1 MSTFTRRG
9 EGKTGRE
16 GGRGERVPG
25 GPRGHE
31 QTTDHC
37 IVKPNQDRSVRMA
50 QERKRKGCKIVVNG
64 VSDYGCELYSRSRA
78 TIKDIFEE
86 KGLQEAVNKKRR
98 VQDAHDVQVVVF
110 SFSSSMKQSK
120 QGKQDAAIIVQ
131 KSRNHLQRFLL
142 PSFVHSNVL
151 YSSGLTMHNL
161 FSVVMRRHA
170 NSSSIISAPT
180 RGGGS
185 QKHLQT
191 TRCEANFAVTEM
203 ATQVC
208 NAITIGLARALL
220 RKSDGHA
227 AFDPLC
233 RLAVS
238 PVEMLGSD
246 QEDQEGHL
254 EETSFLVCGS
264 LIPFSESAP
273 RFLSPH
279 DLLDKIM
286 KLCNAEAEQRVVTSI
301 LPQST
306 KQLQE
311 LTSTMVFSESDGGH
325 VWRAIAIV
333 QYLSTSEVGRGIL
346 SRIGISRYAMA
357 VVNSVAS
364 FSRFVVG
371 NRARREAASQTS
383 EAKKTIS
390 DAIEATSRAA
400 SSADPQQVDLSTIS
414 VAVAASRMRAL
425 TRRAQKQTTQLSI
438 RRAEDEYIYTGCGLS
453 FLLDFTINALA
464 SPQAPFLKLLVS
476 EKTNVSRQ
484 AGEEI
489 LNWQLGHDCEHDG
502 AQSNAGTSSSV
513 ADVAENV
520 QEASRNVAVS
530 LRQSMLR
537 ILLQTST
544 QSPCLQVHSCR
555 DLKTSTINSV
565 CGIAS
570 THSDLPLADKDSGP
584 VPTSLMVAH
593 KKDFAKSCKSVVA
606 WVSNM
611 SESEGFGV
619 VEQLLYE
626 SDMEKKITTGELAG
640 RAHRIHSNAYQH
652 RCEMLSSPI
661 PSQISGHSR
670 SVVVFKLSLRVNRD
684 MWRSAKAAAAEA
696 TAGCARGARGIPEA
710 KATAPVSSRPL
721 NVEEV
726 EIASSPVTVGMVLH
740 DAFQSSISMC
750 NKPRALCLYIVAPH
764 TDHQVKRELF
774 SVPAMH
780 PSSLLNVLDL
790 KFEPMKLNEPAESAE
805 SAESFLPFAMS
816 ATLAA
821 DHPIPLSEAVRILS
835 QLVNGE
841 SLSERRVSYIRQQ
854 RSLLLMGCVQ
864 ALSLARTANF
874 AAARQITVD
883 VANTHRLCFPDNN
896 KNMFPTVS
904 QLYVVGHGN
913 LHYSFQGTA
922 WSGIYGCSYETG
934 AIGDVGIAAQNI
946 TSDRRHVTSVT
957 SQKHVDLL
965 AKKVSKA
972 CCVSLDERTYSEIPL
987 ELRGP
992 MRSCVPGVHRCL
1004 EPLTA
1009 GFESVKVHTG
1019 IQNNDTAMSI
1029 QCLPFSPMT
1038 EAVKP
1043 QVNTRNVDPFEVESA
1058 KYIYDD
1064 ATELR
1069 QSVLGPFFDSARV
1082 RAVSL
1087 ADNPFESIE
1096 ENMQVC
1102 ILIASVLHCIE
1113 KQTKQ
1118 LLRMDLKQVLES
1130 FFSTRG
1136 NGSRE
1141 AAIYAVDI
1149 FVLFCCL
1156 FPFRFEVGNMV
1167 LPLAAE
1173 ILPSVVHKHDVSNIH
1188 DALKKQLI
1196 GDEAAADAMLFI
1208 GALTDDDDA
1217 WKIQTDFI
1225 NHVGGVLSEF
1235 ETFPVDKKETHSII
1249 EKWARSVWDVHQKTS
1264 LESPIFDLA
1273 SRELV
1278 TARDLMSVFVDRP
1291 SWPDKR
1297 RQNQRGGLV
1306 GISMFGF
1313 VQVCTLL
1320 NAASTIESTRVNYCR
1335 NEGGVTLRPSSC
1347 ALKAVINK
1355 SKVSNKSISPV
1366 QSECDVEAFGTK
1378 KAKEDGARRQSIAFE
1393 QNNLLLVDITRY
1405 ISAPSSASLR
1415 ARGSCQTVHSNIR
1428 ALNRLAA
1435 AGNVSEEE
1443 ATGLRKIQIAASQ
1456 NQSDPQHFHT

>member
-1 MSTFTRRG
+1 MNS
-9 EGKTGRE
+9 
-16 GGRGERVPG
+16 
-25 GPRGHE
+25 
-31 QTTDHC
+31 
-37 IVKPNQDRSVRMA
+37 
-50 QERKRKGCKIVVNG
+50 
-64 VSDYGCELYSRSRA
+64 VSDRGCEIYSRSRA
-78 TIKDIFEE
+78 LIKDLFEE
-86 KGLQEAVNKKRR
+86 RGLREAGNKKRR
-98 VQDAHDVQVVVF
+98 VQDDHHDVQVVVF
-110 SFSSSMKQSK
+110 SFSSSMKQSR

-131 KSRNHLQRFLL
+131 KSRNHWQRFLL

-161 FSVVMRRHA
+161 FSIVMRRHA

-203 ATQVC
+203 ATQVS
-208 NAITIGLARALL
+208 NAMTIALARALL
-220 RKSDGHA
+220 RNSDDRA

-233 RLAVS
+233 KLASS
-238 PVEMLGSD
+238 PAEMIGP
-246 QEDQEGHL
+246 EQEGQEAHF
-254 EETSFLVCGS
+254 EESSFLVCGFVT
-264 LIPFSESAP
+264 PFSESAP

-279 DLLDKIM
+279 DLLEKTM
-286 KLCNAEAEQRVVTSI
+286 KLCKAEAEQRLITSM

-311 LTSTMVFSESDGGH
+311 LTSAIVFSESDGGH
-325 VWRAIAIV
+325 VWRAIAVV
-333 QYLSTSEVGRGIL
+333 QYLSTSEVGRKIL
-346 SRIGISRYAMA
+346 ARFGISRYAMA
-357 VVNSVAS
+357 VVNAIAS

-371 NRARREAASQTS
+371 NRARREAASQSS
-383 EAKKTIS
+383 EAKKAIS
-390 DAIEATSRAA
+390 EAIDATSKAA
-400 SSADPQQVDLSTIS
+400 QEVDLSTIS

-438 RRAEDEYIYTGCGLS
+438 RRAEDEYIYTGGVLS

-489 LNWQLGHDCEHDG
+489 LNWQLGHDGEHDYS
-502 AQSNAGTSSSV
+502 QSNTGTSSSV

-530 LRQSMLR
+530 LRNSMLR
-537 ILLQTST
+537 ILLQPST
-544 QSPCLQVHSCR
+544 QSPSLQVHSCR
-555 DLKTSTINSV
+555 DLQTSTIHRV

-570 THSDLPLADKDSGP
+570 THSDLPLAADDSAAAP
-584 VPTSLMVAH
+584 SSLMVAH
-593 KKDFAKSCKSVVA
+593 KKDFSRSCKSVVA
-606 WVSNM
+606 WVSYM
-611 SESEGFGV
+611 CESDGFGT
-619 VEQLLYE
+619 VEQLLFE
-626 SDMEKKITTGELAG
+626 RDLEHKITTGELAG
-640 RAHRIHSNAYQH
+640 RAHRVHSNAYQN
-652 RCEMLSSPI
+652 RSEMLSSPM

-684 MWRSAKAAAAEA
+684 MWTSARAAAAEA
-696 TAGCARGARGIPEA
+696 TSGCTRSSTWTPEA

-721 NVEEV
+721 NVAEV

-750 NKPRALCLYIVAPH
+750 NKPRALCLFIVAPH
-764 TDHQVKRELF
+764 TEQQVKRELF
-774 SVPAMH
+774 SVPSMQ
-780 PSSLLNVLDL
+780 PSCLLNVIDL
-790 KFEPMKLNEPAESAE
+790 KFEPMKLSEPESAE
-805 SAESFLPFAMS
+805 SGESGGSGGSFVPFAMS

-821 DHPIPLSEAVRILS
+821 DHPIPLLEAVQMLS
-835 QLVNGE
+835 QLAEAE
-841 SLSERRVSYIRQQ
+841 SETERRVSYIRQQ

-864 ALSLARTANF
+864 ALSLARASNF

-883 VANTHRLCFPDNN
+883 VANTHRLCFPDNHRHL
-896 KNMFPTVS
+896 FPTVS

-913 LHYSFQGTA
+913 LQYSFQGTP
-922 WSGIYGCSYETG
+922 WSGVYGSSYETG
-934 AIGDVGIAAQNI
+934 AIGDVGIATQNI

-957 SQKHVDLL
+957 SQKHMDLL
-965 AKKVSKA
+965 AEKVSKT
-972 CCVSLDERTYSEIPL
+972 CCVSLNERTYSEIPL

-992 MRSCVPGVHRCL
+992 MRACVPGVHRCL
-1004 EPLTA
+1004 EPLVTA
-1009 GFESVKVHTG
+1009 FETVRVHTG
-1019 IQNNDTAMSI
+1019 IEKNDTAMSI

-1043 QVNTRNVDPFEVESA
+1043 QVNAQSVDPFELESS

-1069 QSVLGPFFDSARV
+1069 QSILGPFFDSARV
-1082 RAVSL
+1082 RSVSL

-1118 LLRMDLKQVLES
+1118 LFAMDLKQVLES

-1136 NGSRE
+1136 SGSRG

-1149 FVLFCCL
+1149 YVLFCCL
-1156 FPFRFEVGNMV
+1156 FPTNFEVGKPV
-1167 LPLAAE
+1167 LPLAAQT
-1173 ILPSVVHKHDVSNIH
+1173 LPRVVHKYNVATIFD
-1188 DALKKQLI
+1188 LLEKQQI
-1196 GDEAAADAMLFI
+1196 GDEAAADAMLFVA
-1208 GALTDDDDA
+1208 ALTDDDEA

-1225 NHVGGVLSEF
+1225 HHVGNFLSQF
-1235 ETFPVDKKETHSII
+1235 ETCPVDKKETNSKI
-1249 EKWARSVWDVHQKTS
+1249 EAWVRSVWDVHQKTLLQS
-1264 LESPIFDLA
+1264 PISDLES
-1273 SRELV
+1273 RGLV
-1278 TARDLMSVFVDRP
+1278 TARDLMPVFVDRP

-1297 RQNQRGGLV
+1297 RQHQRGGLV
-1306 GISMFGF
+1306 GLSMFGF
-1313 VQVCTLL
+1313 IQICTLL
-1320 NAASTIESTRVNYCR
+1320 NAASTIESTNVNYVR

-1347 ALKAVINK
+1347 ALKAEING

-1378 KAKEDGARRQSIAFE
+1378 KAKGDGARRQAHSFE

-1405 ISAPSSASLR
+1405 ISAPLVSSIFS
-1415 ARGSCQTVHSNIR
+1415 RGSSKSVHSNIR
-1428 ALNRLAA
+1428 ALNKLAA

-1443 ATGLRKIQIAASQ
+1443 LNGLREIQIAASQ
-1456 NQSDPQHFHT
+1456 K

>member
-1 MSTFTRRG
+1 MACVLGQRVGGWEGVGGSDRRD
-9 EGKTGRE
+9 
-16 GGRGERVPG
+16 RV
-25 GPRGHE
+25 GHE
-31 QTTDHC
+31 QTSDR
-37 IVKPNQDRSVRMA
+37 ILVKANQDRSVFMS
-50 QERKRKGCKIVVNG
+50 QERKRKGCKVVVNG

-78 TIKDIFEE
+78 LIKDIFEE
-86 KGLQEAVNKKRR
+86 RGLREAGNKKRR
-98 VQDAHDVQVVVF
+98 VQEDHHDVQVVVF
-110 SFSSSMKQSK
+110 SFSSSIKQSK

-131 KSRNHLQRFLL
+131 KSRNHGQRFLL
-142 PSFVHSNVL
+142 PSFVNSNVQ

-161 FSVVMRRHA
+161 FSIVMRRHA

-203 ATQVC
+203 ATQVS
-208 NAITIGLARALL
+208 NAMTIALARALL
-220 RKSDGHA
+220 RNSDDHA

-233 RLAVS
+233 KLASS
-238 PVEMLGSD
+238 PVEMLG
-246 QEDQEGHL
+246 L
-254 EETSFLVCGS
+254 EKSSFLVCGS
-264 LIPFSESAP
+264 VTPFSESAP

-279 DLLDKIM
+279 DLLDKVM
-286 KLCNAEAEQRVVTSI
+286 KLCKAEVEQRVITSM

-311 LTSTMVFSESDGGH
+311 LTSAMVLSESDGGH

-333 QYLSTSEVGRGIL
+333 QYLSTSEVGRSIL
-346 SRIGISRYAMA
+346 ARFGISRYAMA
-357 VVNSVAS
+357 VVNAVAS

-371 NRARREAASQTS
+371 NRARREAAGQSS

-390 DAIEATSRAA
+390 EAIEATSKAA
-400 SSADPQQVDLSTIS
+400 SSDGPQQVDLSTIS

-438 RRAEDEYIYTGCGLS
+438 LRAEDEYIYTGSGLS

-489 LNWQLGHDCEHDG
+489 LNWQLGHDGEHDY
-502 AQSNAGTSSSV
+502 AQSNAGTSSSA

-530 LRQSMLR
+530 LRHSMLR
-537 ILLQTST
+537 ILLQPST
-544 QSPCLQVHSCR
+544 QSPSLQVHSCR
-555 DLKTSTINSV
+555 DLPTSDIHRV

-570 THSDLPLADKDSGP
+570 THSDLPLAAEDSASAP
-584 VPTSLMVAH
+584 SSVMVAH
-593 KKDFAKSCKSVVA
+593 KKNFARSCKSVVA
-606 WVSNM
+606 WVSHTC
-611 SESEGFGV
+611 ESDGFGV

-626 SDMEKKITTGELAG
+626 RDLEKKITTGERAG

-670 SVVVFKLSLRVNRD
+670 SVVVFKLSLRVNKD
-684 MWRSAKAAAAEA
+684 MCTSAKAAAAEA
-696 TAGCARGARGIPEA
+696 TAGCARASRGVPEA

-721 NVEEV
+721 NVAEV

-740 DAFQSSISMC
+740 DAFQASISMC
-750 NKPRALCLYIVAPH
+750 NKPRAHCLFIVAPH
-764 TDHQVKRELF
+764 TEQQVKRELF
-774 SVPAMH
+774 SVPSMQ
-780 PSSLLNVLDL
+780 PSCLLNVLDL
-790 KFEPMKLNEPAESAE
+790 KFEPRELNELNEPTASGG
-805 SAESFLPFAMS
+805 SFVPFAMS

-821 DHPIPLSEAVRILS
+821 DHPVPLSEAVHILS
-835 QLVNGE
+835 QLAE
-841 SLSERRVSYIRQQ
+841 SESETERRVSYLCQQ

-864 ALSLARTANF
+864 ALSLARTSNF

-883 VANTHRLCFPDNN
+883 VANTHRLCFPDNHRH
-896 KNMFPTVS
+896 MFPTVG

-913 LHYSFQGTA
+913 LQYSFQGTP
-922 WSGIYGCSYETG
+922 WSGIYGGSYETG
-934 AIGDVGIAAQNI
+934 AIGDVGIATQNI

-965 AKKVSKA
+965 AEKVSKT
-972 CCVSLDERTYSEIPL
+972 CCVQVNERTYSEIPL

-992 MRSCVPGVHRCL
+992 MRSCVPGVHMCL
-1004 EPLTA
+1004 ETLSA
-1009 GFESVKVHTG
+1009 AFESVRVHAG
-1019 IQNNDTAMSI
+1019 IKNNDTAMSI

-1043 QVNTRNVDPFEVESA
+1043 QVNARSVDPFEVESA

-1082 RAVSL
+1082 RSVSL

-1113 KQTKQ
+1113 KHTKQ
-1118 LLRMDLKQVLES
+1118 LFSMDLKQVLES
-1130 FFSTRG
+1130 FFSTQG

-1149 FVLFCCL
+1149 YVLFCCL
-1156 FPFRFEVGNMV
+1156 FPTNFEVGKPV
-1167 LPLAAE
+1167 LPLAAQT
-1173 ILPSVVHKHDVSNIH
+1173 LPRLVHKHQVSTVVE
-1188 DALKKQLI
+1188 LLEKQLVS
-1196 GDEAAADAMLFI
+1196 DEAAADAMLFVA
-1208 GALTDDDDA
+1208 ALTDDDEA
-1217 WKIQTDFI
+1217 WKIQTDVI
-1225 NHVGGVLSEF
+1225 RHVGGHISQF
-1235 ETFPVDKKETHSII
+1235 ETCPVDKKETHSII
-1249 EKWARSVWDVHQKTS
+1249 EAWARSVFDIHQKTT
-1264 LESPIFDLA
+1264 LQSPISDLG

-1278 TARDLMSVFVDRP
+1278 TARDLMPVFVDRP

-1297 RQNQRGGLV
+1297 RQHQRGALL
-1306 GISMFGF
+1306 GIPMFGF
-1313 VQVCTLL
+1313 IQVCTLL
-1320 NAASTIESTRVNYCR
+1320 NAASTIDSTKVNWCR
-1335 NEGGVTLRPSSC
+1335 NEGGVSLRPSSC
-1347 ALKAVINK
+1347 ALKAEING

-1378 KAKEDGARRQSIAFE
+1378 KAKEDGARRQAYASE
-1393 QNNLLLVDITRY
+1393 QNNLLLVEVTRH
-1405 ISAPSSASLR
+1405 IQSPTLSSI
-1415 ARGSCQTVHSNIR
+1415 RGRGNSQTVHSHVR
-1428 ALNRLAA
+1428 ALNKLAA

-1443 ATGLRKIQIAASQ
+1443 VRGLCEIANAAVS
-1456 NQSDPQHFHT
+1456 NSCRVDHSK